1 MEIMS
6 SKGLKQIDHGKYE
19 FSHKTTKLLSDIPG
33 GAMTGDGDCCV
44 NQTTELLNYFYTS
57 IPLFLEEVSLT
68 SRCFF
73 SRS

>member
-1 MEIMS
+1 MS
-6 SKGLKQIDHGKYE
+6 SKGLKQTDHGKST
-19 FSHKTTKLLSDIPG
+19 FSCKTTVFELLSDIPG

-44 NQTTELLNYFYTS
+44 NQTTELLNYFCAF